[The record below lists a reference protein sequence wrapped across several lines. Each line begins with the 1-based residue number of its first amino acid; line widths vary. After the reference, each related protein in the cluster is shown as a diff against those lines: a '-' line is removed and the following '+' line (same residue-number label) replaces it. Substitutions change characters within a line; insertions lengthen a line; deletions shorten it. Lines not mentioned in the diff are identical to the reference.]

1 MPTSYNATTI
11 VSSSDMSSS
20 RLSILSCLTCIVLGE
35 QALWQGRRLCET
47 GAELFSA
54 PLHTPDIS
62 PRF

>member
-1 MPTSYNATTI
+1 
-11 VSSSDMSSS
+11 V
-20 RLSILSCLTCIVLGE
+20 

-54 PLHTPDIS
+54 PLHTPDIP